1 MLEDGSWG
9 SVSRSAL
16 VLLVLRRLQKLQRDI
31 ETAERTEDHHLQ
43 VLKESE
49 TLLQAKR
56 TELEKLKSQV
66 WQQTP

>member
-1 MLEDGSWG
+1 MLEDGPWG

-16 VLLVLRRLQKLQRDI
+16 VLLVLCRLQKLQRDI